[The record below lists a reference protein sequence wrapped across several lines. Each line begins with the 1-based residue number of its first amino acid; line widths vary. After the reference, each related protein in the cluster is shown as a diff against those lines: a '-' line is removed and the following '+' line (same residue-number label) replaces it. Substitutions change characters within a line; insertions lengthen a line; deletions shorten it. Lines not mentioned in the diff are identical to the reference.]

1 MNQLRNTSGQSES
14 VNSPIKKPKPNAKRV
29 RNARFIILIFGLLIS
44 FMLSAFVLK
53 NQLLLQE
60 KALLIFHSNDHAK
73 SFDRIASRSP
83 KKYDVSLSKDIDNT
97 DKALKAFLPKQTYIV
112 INTTGNNF
120 KLFDA
125 NGKPLREGL
134 VSTGSFTILKAGDN
148 RQWMFKTPR
157 GQLKVLKKTKDPVWK
172 RPDWAFIE
180 EGLKVPS
187 ANHPSRF
194 EYGTLGDYSM
204 SLGDGYMI
212 HGTLYKRFLGLP
224 VTHGCIRMGDED
236 LEDVFNTLKIGSK
249 VYIY

>member
-1 MNQLRNTSGQSES
+1 MNQLKNHLIQANAEIKPEAN
-14 VNSPIKKPKPNAKRV
+14 NSSKRV
-29 RNARFIILIFGLLIS
+29 FYARWIIVATGFIISILLAQS
-44 FMLSAFVLK
+44 VLK
-53 NQLLLQE
+53 NQLKLQE
-60 KALLIFHSNDHAK
+60 SSLDFFHSNN
-73 SFDRIASRSP
+73 INASMQRVANQSP
-83 KKYDVSLSKDIDNT
+83 KKYEAQLSKDIEST
-97 DKALKAFLPKQTYIV
+97 EKALKAFLPKQSYIV
-112 INTTGNNF
+112 VNTTGNNF
-120 KLFDA
+120 RLYDA
-125 NGKPLREGL
+125 NGKILRNGL
-134 VSTGSFTILKAGDN
+134 VSTGSFTVLKAGND

-187 ANHPSRF
+187 PNHPSRF

-204 SLGDGYMI
+204 SLGDGYLI

-236 LEDVFNTLKIGSK
+236 LEDVFTTLKIGSK

>member
-1 MNQLRNTSGQSES
+1 MNQLRNTLSQSES
-14 VNSPIKKPKPNAKRV
+14 ETPSVKKQKLNSKRV
-29 RNARFIILIFGLLIS
+29 RYARFTILIFGLIS
-44 FMLSAFVLK
+44 SLFLSAFVLK
-53 NQLLLQE
+53 NQLMLQE
-60 KALLIFHSNDHAK
+60 KALLFFHSNNHEE

-83 KKYDVSLSKDIDNT
+83 KKYDVSLTNDIENT

-157 GQLKVLKKTKDPVWK
+157 GQLKILKKTKDPVWK

>member
-1 MNQLRNTSGQSES
+1 MMNQEGNQLNRTNTQAAPLQSQN
-14 VNSPIKKPKPNAKRV
+14 NSRRV
-29 RNARFIILIFGLLIS
+29 FYARWIIVITGFIISILLAKS
-44 FMLSAFVLK
+44 VLN
-53 NQLLLQE
+53 NQVKLQE
-60 KALLIFHSNDHAK
+60 YSLRYFHSNK
-73 SFDRIASRSP
+73 IEASMQRVANLSP
-83 KKYDVSLSKDIDNT
+83 KKYHTQLSKEIEST
-97 DKALKAFLPKQTYIV
+97 EKALKAFLPKQSYIV
-112 INTTGNNF
+112 VNTTGNNF
-120 KLFDA
+120 RLYDA

-134 VSTGSFTILKAGDN
+134 VSTGSFTVLKAGKD

-157 GQLKVLKKTKDPVWK
+157 GQLKVLRKTKDPVWK

-187 ANHPSRF
+187 PNHPSRF

-204 SLGDGYMI
+204 SLGDGYLI

-224 VTHGCIRMGDED
+224 VTHGCIRMGDDD